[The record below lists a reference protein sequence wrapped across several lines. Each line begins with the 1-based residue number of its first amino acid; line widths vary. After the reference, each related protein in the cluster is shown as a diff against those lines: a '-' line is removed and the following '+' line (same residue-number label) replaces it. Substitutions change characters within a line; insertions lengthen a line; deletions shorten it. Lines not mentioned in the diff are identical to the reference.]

1 MDVLG
6 LGELQLDALREV
18 ANIGAGHAAT
28 ALSELSGR
36 RIMVDVPEV
45 RIVRLEEVGALVG
58 DPGDVVAAVIVKL
71 EGDVTG
77 RTLQVMPGPTA
88 SKLVAMLM
96 RTEEPKFPQ
105 DFHEPQRAAL
115 QEIGRILVGA
125 YLNALGQF
133 VRLPLRTS
141 PPAVAIDMAAAVMTT
156 SYLNFGSD
164 EDHVFCVNAR
174 LGVDTSGDLPAHFLL
189 IPDAAALAEILR
201 SLGVA

>member
-1 MDVLG
+1 MSTSTVHSTRLLPDGTPLHNR
-6 LGELQLDALREV
+6 LLAALPAADYAR
-18 ANIGAGHAAT
+18 IQTYLHMHAG
-28 ALSELSGR
+28 
-36 RIMVDVPEV
+36 
-45 RIVRLEEVGALVG
+45 
-58 DPGDVVAAVIVKL
+58 
-71 EGDVTG
+71 VTG

-96 RTEEPKFPQ
+96 RTEEPKFPR

-125 YLNALGQF
+125 YLNALSQF